1 MSFVIPVLAIMP
13 KNAVHFSKELRI
25 DNEGDFLYTIGRYL
39 LYLSRNVI
47 CYAMRKKR
55 KGEISMKKLSK
66 IGLLILA
73 LALIC
78 AGIVVSVSGAES
90 KDGLVSY
97 VDETG
102 TNMEGSFEEAWA
114 NAAPDSTIKLLGNC
128 EMVEKVYLEG
138 KNLTVDIGNH
148 TLISTDVSAFELM
161 EGTTLNV
168 MGNGKIA
175 LDGMLATSTK
185 ENVTFSIE
193 GTAGTKGIDIVH
205 TGKANHRIVY
215 TDYGT
220 WSFKNL
226 DVLSTVDGKGWN
238 AFFEMRNVSSSTY
251 NCDVDFTFDT
261 VHMVHDAA
269 YVSHPGQFIVNVA
282 GTGHL
287 SVLNSTFVTE
297 HSAIKSG
304 ISNNLGEEVIFIKNS
319 LISCV
324 THRTSITGQDD
335 GNFSAR
341 NYAILGMDDKFKGS
355 PKGIINIEDSF
366 LESSYRTICFEN
378 ETGDIENNIANLK
391 NSTLKVT
398 SLNGNDDSE
407 NISRAIVLNLEG
419 NSTIINIKQS
429 LAGKTGSKQPY
440 AIASEGTRTNIH
452 GLTTSKS
459 WETGFVV
466 VESVDEKNGK
476 QNLVSS
482 AESQVYKWVYDPIG
496 NADAP
501 YVLVKRTFE
510 EVDGEKVETTMD
522 GINRPD
528 AYKFSGF
535 ETFRF
540 KNIATTLYTEYL
552 LYKDD
557 KSTGTWEA
565 YEPFGQSNGKGNPNS
580 GDALNKSKN
589 KMENYHWAQR
599 GGSYYIAGTDQNK
612 YMKYWVD
619 PGTSTSGRVTLAGN
633 SAPFWVIGEMVP
645 SSENDYKFV
654 RTKVKG
660 EERKAVMIVDLDFGT
675 DTGFYPDLN
684 FKFASRYKLS
694 DTKFDELAQ
703 IGTNWFEIRKGGTIK
718 NNLGI
723 TGTGWEEGT
732 VVPTPQLKPA
742 NEWNHLSVV
751 FYSDPNYSGGLA
763 YVYLNGELMGTQAF
777 YTTGA
782 NDTVYLQGVRVDIP
796 RDQFANGSLCIDN
809 MSLRCYDDYQVEGE
823 ADGGAKSPEKYMIA
837 SAPGKYINS
846 FAAVS
851 GNTYRGADL
860 ETLQKK
866 AEELGTVIRLQ
877 KDFNGTIKSN
887 VDIYTNGYE
896 MNLTDESYGANIT
909 YDENTGNSLYQFMK
923 EYKDYEL
930 LYYWYFGEYQNAE
943 QMKNLDYYL
952 KTSVTIGQLPTY
964 TGSAIPSVKDI
975 EAFVQKIHSGW
986 HSAGDDKVVENIV
999 PITYSMIVANGGVP
1013 TAYDAN
1019 DNPIYG
1025 NRQPIYMYP
1034 SYSYES
1040 PTAYIKNADG
1050 TIVDMSYGDLESSQ
1064 LLKGLE
1070 PGETFV
1076 LCDDVQIDDSC
1087 VNNVYTADK
1096 AKYGGGFT
1104 YSSSSEMKVIE
1115 YTDEQIAAMQEA
1127 SAKMALDLNGHTI
1140 SIGHATKRGTLIYV
1154 ASNVTFSVYSSQPGG
1169 KISSV
1174 QGQANSPGINGN
1186 RILGIHNNKDK
1197 DNDPSNSFNVYNAHL
1212 KVGTV
1217 EVDGE
1222 IIPGSNLT
1230 LYGCVLVE
1238 GQNGDN
1244 SCTIEVD
1251 GINAVRHNADSGG
1264 AFMVRNYSGTMK
1276 ISNTAII
1283 APTSSSVV
1291 SAVYNTLSDAAKY
1304 LSPEMMVENCII
1316 INNGEGIID
1325 NSGSA
1330 PGANVIT
1337 LKNVV
1342 TNGKIEFTNPSKG
1355 ESNVVIDTGVVAKA
1369 INPNNRSRIV
1379 YASGVISGKYNQN
1392 MNMASLTDAGIF
1404 EVLIPAE
1411 INSTNVIDYE
1421 AKKVYI
1427 VEAGKEDL
1435 APDVENASVL
1445 TLPMLPFGTGTT
1457 ADLVK
1462 VTFMGL
1468 DGNPAKSE
1476 YFVKGGMP
1484 TAPEITDYELS
1495 DFTTLKFTG
1504 EFDKKI
1510 APVNYTTVYNP
1521 KYEVVNNVT
1530 GLKSSV
1536 SFYTSFNINIYV
1548 PYEYKSYLKR
1558 ATANGMELE
1567 IKDVVVD
1574 GVQYVMCSAPVTP
1587 DKFASKFKFS
1597 LGFDEA
1603 SFDVVYK
1610 GTCEITTSV
1619 MDYAKAIL
1627 SDTDGLYKD
1636 ADKALVYA
1644 ALNYANE
1651 AILYANS
1658 EENEAVSALVEEY
1671 KSYAAAEPEDKY
1683 TEAFEQTNLSAA
1695 FLKATVKLD
1704 SAPAIV
1710 FTLRRDFRGVVNFT
1724 INGETKT
1731 FNVNAN
1737 NERTI
1742 TLDGLSISAFTA
1754 DIAITVE
1761 GHIGGSESAIINDG
1775 QYNLATFAKY
1785 HLENGTYG
1793 ENDIPTDSQLASK
1806 KALAVIDAV
1815 YAYAAAA
1822 EAYVA
1827 EQN

>member
-25 DNEGDFLYTIGRYL
+25 DNERDFLYTIGRYL

-168 MGNGKIA
+168 IGNGKIA

-205 TGKANHRIVY
+205 TGKANNRIVY
-215 TDYGT
+215 TEYGT
-220 WSFKNL
+220 WSFKHL
-226 DVLSTVDGKGWN
+226 DVRSTVDGKQWHS
-238 AFFEMRNVSSSTY
+238 FFEMRNVSSSTY

-261 VHMVHDAA
+261 VTMVHDAA

-287 SVLNSTFVTE
+287 TILNSTFVTE

-304 ISNNLGEEVIFIKNS
+304 IANNLGEEVILIKNS

-324 THRTSITGQDD
+324 TDRTTIKDQEE
-335 GNFSAR
+335 GNFTSR
-341 NYAILGMDDKFKGS
+341 NYAILGMNDSFKGS
-355 PKGIINIEDSF
+355 PKGIVNIEDSF
-366 LESSYRTICFEN
+366 IESNYRTICYEN
-378 ETGDIENNIANLK
+378 DSGDITDNQANIV
-391 NSTLKVT
+391 NSTIKVLG
-398 SLNGNDDSE
+398 LNGNDGTE
-407 NISRAIVLNLEG
+407 NVSRAIILNISG
-419 NSTIINIKQS
+419 DSSIINIKKS
-429 LAGKTGSKQPY
+429 MAGSTGSKQPY
-440 AIASEGTRTNIH
+440 AIASEGTRTNIYE
-452 GLTTSKS
+452 LTTSKS
-459 WETGFVV
+459 VGDGFRV
-466 VESVDEKNGK
+466 VESIGK
-476 QNLVSS
+476 DGNPVLVSS
-482 AESQVYKWVYDPIG
+482 AESKVYAWVYDPVG

-501 YVLVKRTFE
+501 YVLVKRTFAT
-510 EVDGEKVETTMD
+510 VDGKEVETTMK
-522 GINRPD
+522 GQPS
-528 AYKFSGF
+528 ASKFAGF
-535 ETFRF
+535 DTFRF
-540 KNIATTLYTEYL
+540 KNIGIETYNEYL
-552 LYKDD
+552 IWKDN
-557 KSTGTWEA
+557 KNTGTWEA
-565 YEPFGQSNGKGNPNS
+565 YESFGNVGGKANANVPMSNFQWE
-580 GDALNKSKN
+580 
-589 KMENYHWAQR
+589 MQ
-599 GGSYYIAGTDQNK
+599 GGSYYIASDYQNS

-619 PGTSTSGRVTLAGN
+619 PGTSTAERIKLAGTKGPYWILGEKHASN
-633 SAPFWVIGEMVP
+633 ATDFSNLRTRVAGSA
-645 SSENDYKFV
+645 
-654 RTKVKG
+654 
-660 EERKAVMIVDLDFGT
+660 RKAVMVVDFDFGT
-675 DTGFYPDLN
+675 DNGLYPD
-684 FKFASRYKLS
+684 FGFQFTSRYWNGGTSSS
-694 DTKFDELAQ
+694 DYGVNSETNGEWLQVRDGGKTITNSLGTT
-703 IGTNWFEIRKGGTIK
+703 GTNLTE
-718 NNLGI
+718 
-723 TGTGWEEGT
+723 
-732 VVPTPQLKPA
+732 VPSVEFKPE

-751 FYSDPNYSGGLA
+751 FYSDPNYVGGLA
-763 YVYLNGELMGTQAF
+763 YVYLNGELLGTRI
-777 YTTGA
+777 YYKPA
-782 NDTVYLQGVRVDIP
+782 NPAENMYLEGVRFNIP
-796 RDQFANGSLCIDN
+796 QNNQLANSTICLDN
-809 MSLRCYDDYQVEGE
+809 ISLRCYTDYVYEGE

-866 AEELGTVIRLQ
+866 AEEFGTVIRLQ

-952 KTSVTIGQLPTY
+952 KTSVTLGQLPTY

-975 EAFVQKIHSGW
+975 EAFVQKVHSGW

-1076 LCDDVQIDDSC
+1076 LCDDIQIDDSC

-1096 AKYGGGFT
+1096 AQYGGGFT

-1174 QGQANSPGINGN
+1174 QGQADSTGINGN
-1186 RILGIHNNKDK
+1186 RILGIHNNKGQDS
-1197 DNDPSNSFNVYNAHL
+1197 DPSNSFNVYNAHL

-1251 GINAVRHNADSGG
+1251 GINAVRHNKDSGG

-1291 SAVYNTLSDAAKY
+1291 SAVYSMLSDAAKY

-1445 TLPMLPFGTGTT
+1445 TLPMLPSGTGTT
-1457 ADLVK
+1457 SDLVK

-1603 SFDVVYK
+1603 SLDVVYK

-1619 MDYAKAIL
+1619 LDYAKAIL